1 MKKSNSILG
10 AAVLVSCFTIL
21 SKLLGFGREALI
33 AAYYGATA
41 ETDAFFFAHGMP
53 SMLFPAVGNSISF
66 ALTSLYVKRLT
77 EEGEDAGDRFASR
90 MLAAGALIGL
100 ALGLIGVLLSPIL
113 VPILAP
119 GFVGAQKALAIYLTR
134 LIMAAFVFNVLQY
147 MLCAV
152 LNSKKHFVGAQFS
165 ALFYNL
171 VIITA
176 TLALGTRQSM
186 DLLMLSVI
194 GGMALQVVM
203 LAVCYRR
210 CARFTPALNPF
221 HRDTALLLKLS
232 LPILL
237 GNSVVQLNNIVDKAL
252 GSLLPIGSLSAL
264 NYAHNLTDIVTG
276 TVIISLSTVLYPTL
290 AEDAARVDTNSFS
303 KTLERSMNGLTAFM
317 VPVTCITVLDAAEI
331 VRTVYARGSFDHTA
345 VSYTALALACYAPV
359 FIFSGARELLGRAFF
374 SVQDTKTPMVNSAI
388 GVACNAVFSL
398 AFYRRLG
405 IAGIALGT
413 TVAAF
418 VIAVLMLIQAQK
430 RLSFRLRSLLTAL
443 MRQLLAGGVLVA
455 GLLLFRRYFV
465 ISTPFFRFAAD
476 TAAGFALYGAAL
488 TAFGGHELRDVFIL
502 LRKKG

>member
-1 MKKSNSILG
+1 MSIIKSTLVVSLL
-10 AAVLVSCFTIL
+10 VLV

-53 SMLFPAVGNSISF
+53 ALIFPAVCNSISTAF
-66 ALTSLYVKRLT
+66 TSLYVKHIT
-77 EEGEDAGDRFASR
+77 EYGREDGDRYASR
-90 MLAAGALIGL
+90 MLMFTSLSGVILSVT
-100 ALGLIGVLLSPIL
+100 GVLLSPVL
-113 VPILAP
+113 VPIFAP
-119 GFVGAQKALAIYLTR
+119 GFGEAQRELAVHLSRLSMGAFFLT
-134 LIMAAFVFNVLQY
+134 MLQY

-152 LNSKKHFVGAQFS
+152 LNSKKHFMGAQFS
-165 ALFYNL
+165 VLFYNL

-290 AEDAARVDTNSFS
+290 AEDAARGDTNSFS

-331 VRTVYARGSFDHTA
+331 VRTVYARGSFDQTA
-345 VSYTALALACYAPV
+345 VSYTAVALACYAPV

-418 VIAVLMLIQAQK
+418 VIAVLMLTQAQK
-430 RLSFRLRSLLTAL
+430 RLSFRLRPLLTAL

-488 TAFGGHELRDVFIL
+488 TALGGRELRDVFIL

>member
-1 MKKSNSILG
+1 MSILKS
-10 AAVLVSCFTIL
+10 AVMVSVLALL
-21 SKLLGFGREALI
+21 SKILGFGREALI

-53 SMLFPAVGNSISF
+53 ALIFPAVCNSISTAF
-66 ALTSLYVKRLT
+66 TSLYVKRIT
-77 EEGEDAGDRFASR
+77 EYGREDGDRYASR
-90 MLAAGALIGL
+90 MLMFTSLSGVILSVT
-100 ALGLIGVLLSPIL
+100 GVLLSPVL
-113 VPILAP
+113 VSIFAP
-119 GFVGAQKALAIYLTR
+119 GFGEAQRELAVHLSRLSMGAFFLT
-134 LIMAAFVFNVLQY
+134 MLQY
-147 MLCAV
+147 MLSAV
-152 LNSKKHFVGAQFS
+152 LNSKKHFVGAQLS
-165 ALFYNL
+165 SLFYNI
-171 VIITA
+171 VIIAA
-176 TLALGTRQSM
+176 TVMFGSRQSM
-186 DLLMLSVI
+186 DVLMLSVI

-210 CARFTPALNPF
+210 CAHFTPLLNPI
-221 HRDTALLLKLS
+221 HPDTALLLKLS

-252 GSLLPIGSLSAL
+252 GSLLPEGSLSAL
-264 NYAHNLTDIVTG
+264 NYANNLTGIVTG
-276 TVIISLSTVLYPTL
+276 TIIISLSTVLYPSLT
-290 AEDAARVDTNSFS
+290 EQAAKGDTETFS
-303 KTLERSMNGLTAFM
+303 QTLERSLGGLTAFM
-317 VPVTCITVLDAAEI
+317 LPVSCITVLDASEI
-331 VRTVYARGSFDHTA
+331 VTIVYARGSFDQTA
-345 VSYTALALACYAPV
+345 VAYTAIALACYAPI
-359 FIFSGARELLGRAFF
+359 FLFSGAREILARGFF
-374 SVQDTKTPMVNSAI
+374 AVQDTKTPMLNSAI

-476 TAAGFALYGAAL
+476 TAVGFALYGAAL
-488 TAFGGHELRDVFIL
+488 TALGGRELRDVFVL
-502 LRKKG
+502 LKKKG